1 MATKAG
7 LLSVLSAVLLV
18 GLPWLLGWQVPD
30 YRPSQFISELGALD
44 TPNRSIA
51 NGAFFLIGAF
61 WMGAVE
67 AVRKQLEP
75 KPMDP
80 FIRFGVIA
88 FAASYIGS
96 VVFPCD
102 AGCPVEGSASQWV
115 HNTLL
120 WVLYAGAMVAVAR
133 MPIAVPPLVSRAL
146 KMLMLLTFVM
156 LQWTAIY
163 RDWAPGYWQRGYE
176 AFFVIFWLLWVLPM
190 TFSNRDSKAAR

>member
-1 MATKAG
+1 MATKAS
-7 LLSVLSAVLLV
+7 LLSVLSAVMLV

-61 WMGAVE
+61 WMGTVE

-75 KPMDP
+75 RPMDP
-80 FIRFGVIA
+80 FVRFGVIA

-102 AGCPVEGSASQWV
+102 AGCPVDGSASQWV
-115 HNTLL
+115 HNTVL

-133 MPIAVPPLVSRAL
+133 MPIRVAPLIGRVL
-146 KMLMLLTFVM
+146 KLAMLVTFVM
-156 LQWTAIY
+156 MQWAAIE
-163 RDWAPGYWQRGYE
+163 RDWAPGYWQRAYE
-176 AFFVIFWLLWVLPM
+176 ALFVVFWLLWALP
-190 TFSNRDSKAAR
+190 SSRSGAESRAPR